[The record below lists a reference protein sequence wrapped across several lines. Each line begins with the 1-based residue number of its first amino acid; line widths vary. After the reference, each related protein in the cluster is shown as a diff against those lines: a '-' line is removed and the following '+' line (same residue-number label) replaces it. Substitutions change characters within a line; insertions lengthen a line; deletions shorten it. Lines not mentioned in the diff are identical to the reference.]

1 LKKAHIMILGLGVKL
16 ENEDL
21 AQNWDFGFLAL

>member
-1 LKKAHIMILGLGVKL
+1 MILGLGVKL